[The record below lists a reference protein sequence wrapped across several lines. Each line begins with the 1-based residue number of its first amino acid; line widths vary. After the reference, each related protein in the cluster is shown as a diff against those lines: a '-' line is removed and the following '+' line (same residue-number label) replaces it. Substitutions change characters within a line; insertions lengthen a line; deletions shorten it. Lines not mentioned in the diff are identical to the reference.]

1 MEVYTL
7 YIDKKL
13 KRRDVRF
20 AKYKNI
26 SGDTGRKNLSNYGE
40 KPFNS

>member
-13 KRRDVRF
+13 KRQDVRSV
-20 AKYKNI
+20 KYKNI
-26 SGDTGRKNLSNYGE
+26 SGDAGRKNLSNYGE